1 MRTARRTIDKR
12 EEREYNELQEIS
24 GEEFMPK
31 YSLVVPA
38 YNEEKSLPLFYEA
51 VVPMIESLQEEFEI
65 IFVND
70 GSRDATKEILKE
82 LAAKDSRVKVCSF
95 SRNFGQQA
103 ALLCGFA
110 EAKGDA
116 VIAMDADL
124 QDPPEVALQMIEKWK
139 EGYDVVHGKRRKRK
153 GETVFK
159 KATAAFFYRFMRKIT
174 SLDMPAD
181 VGDFKLYDRKVV
193 DAVLSLGEHD
203 RLLRAQVTWVG
214 FTQTIVEFDRPERVA
229 GETHYTLKKMVKLA
243 ESGVFPNSDYPL
255 TLPLKLGILGGFLSV
270 ACFIVFIVLACCKIY
285 FGGLVAW
292 LFPFVALSGS
302 IALVCH
308 GLSNIY
314 ISMVY
319 REVQS
324 RPKYIVA
331 EKINL

>member
-1 MRTARRTIDKR
+1 
-12 EEREYNELQEIS
+12 
-24 GEEFMPK
+24 MPK

-51 VVPMIESLQEEFEI
+51 VVPMMESLQEEFEI

-82 LAAKDSRVKVCSF
+82 LAAQDSRVKVCSF

-181 VGDFKLYDRKVV
+181 VGDFKQYDTNVV

-229 GETHYTLKKMVKLA
+229 GETHYTLKKMVRLA

>member
-1 MRTARRTIDKR
+1 
-12 EEREYNELQEIS
+12 
-24 GEEFMPK
+24 MPK

-51 VVPMIESLQEEFEI
+51 VVPMMESLQEEFEM

>member
-1 MRTARRTIDKR
+1 M
-12 EEREYNELQEIS
+12 
-24 GEEFMPK
+24 
-31 YSLVVPA
+31 VPA

-51 VVPMIESLQEEFEI
+51 VVPMMESLQEEFEI

>member
-51 VVPMIESLQEEFEI
+51 VVPMMESLQEEFEI

-270 ACFIVFIVLACCKIY
+270 ACFIVLIVLACCKIY

>member
-1 MRTARRTIDKR
+1 MGTRSESK
-12 EEREYNELQEIS
+12 EIS

-51 VVPMIESLQEEFEI
+51 VVPLMESLHEEFEM

-70 GSRDATKEILKE
+70 GSRDATKEILKD

-124 QDPPEVALQMIEKWK
+124 QDPPEVALEMIEKWK

-292 LFPFVALSGS
+292 LFPFVALTGS